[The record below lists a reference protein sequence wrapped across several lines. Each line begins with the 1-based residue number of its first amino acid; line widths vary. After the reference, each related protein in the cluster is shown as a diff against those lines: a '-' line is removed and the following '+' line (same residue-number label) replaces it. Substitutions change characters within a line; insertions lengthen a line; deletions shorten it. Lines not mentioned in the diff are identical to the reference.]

1 MRIGERIAR
10 FLAPQV
16 FEALEKQ
23 KQELEFVV
31 NNRVADALFKM
42 DPFEPLMKKYNVVFS
57 EEWER
62 PEERLDEISQIRMYT
77 WAYGVET
84 DPSFRHIMNWFRNT
98 QGNATL
104 QKGKHH
110 DEWLYG
116 RAAVSTITLL
126 VREVG
131 RLASRYR
138 DIMTEKGHEFD
149 EHLPVE

>member
-1 MRIGERIAR
+1 MIFSERIAR
-10 FLAPQV
+10 FLAPHV

-23 KQELEFVV
+23 RQEMEMAV

-42 DPFEPLMKKYNVVFS
+42 DPFEPVMKKFNVIFS
-57 EEWER
+57 ELWEK
-62 PEERLDEISQIRMYT
+62 PEERLDQMSQIQMFM
-77 WAYGVET
+77 WAYGIER
-84 DPSFRHIMNWFRNT
+84 DASFKYLVDWIRNT

-104 QKGKHH
+104 QKGSNH

-116 RAAVSTITLL
+116 RAAVATITLL
-126 VREVG
+126 VREIG

-138 DIMTEKGHEFD
+138 DIRERDAGFD